1 MKFFISCL
9 FLLFSVQIQASKPN
23 TQPKIVWLCNAD
35 GTAHCFLD
43 GEWSHKVGCQS
54 KPRPRC
60 PELRCE
66 NGQVYCF
73 VDGQKSPN
81 SDKCKAMKQPTCA
94 KE

>member
-43 GEWSHKVGCQS
+43 GSGLTKLVAKVNQGLDAQNLGV
-54 KPRPRC
+54 KMVKFTV
-60 PELRCE
+60 L
-66 NGQVYCF
+66 
-73 VDGQKSPN
+73 
-81 SDKCKAMKQPTCA
+81 
-94 KE
+94 